1 MERTNRE
8 YKEEDYQTI
17 FGVKKETFEKEE
29 EILNEQYKLDHTHHG
44 RTGKLT
50 VRERLEIYH
59 KYIRQYFSQR
69 YLAAEYG
76 IAKSQISPT
85 VRWVAKTLADSSK
98 KDVSSKV
105 YDVADLGY
113 IGMDKHHQN
122 CVIPIKASKNHPLS
136 KDEKWYNREIS
147 KIIIAV
153 EHVNAWIKKFKM
165 FSTRYRGRR
174 KNFTLFMS
182 LICGTY
188 NFEHA
193 NI

>member
-1 MERTNRE
+1 MHSIKTQIEIGEKTQLIYSISFARGNE
-8 YKEEDYQTI
+8 HDFKLW
-17 FGVKKETFEKEE
+17 KK
-29 EILNEQYKLDHTHHG
+29 
-44 RTGKLT
+44 
-50 VRERLEIYH
+50 
-59 KYIRQYFSQR
+59 
-69 YLAAEYG
+69 
-76 IAKSQISPT
+76 
-85 VRWVAKTLADSSK
+85 SK
-98 KDVSSKV
+98 KDASSKV
-105 YDVADLGY
+105 YDIADLGY
-113 IGMDKHHQN
+113 IGIEKHHN
-122 CVIPIKASKNHPLS
+122 NSVIPIKSSKNHHLS

-147 KIIIAV
+147 KIRIAV